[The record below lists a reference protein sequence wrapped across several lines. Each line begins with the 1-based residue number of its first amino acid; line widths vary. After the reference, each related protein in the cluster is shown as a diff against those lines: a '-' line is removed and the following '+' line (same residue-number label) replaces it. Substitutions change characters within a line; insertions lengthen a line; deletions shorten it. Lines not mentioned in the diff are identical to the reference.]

1 MTATW
6 GTARP
11 AVVEPRPRVRALSV
25 HQVGELVGRLE
36 AAVAAAEGLRGIHGV
51 YAAEANAYRQVL
63 ATLED
68 L

>member
-1 MTATW
+1 MT
-6 GTARP
+6 RP
-11 AVVEPRPRVRALSV
+11 AVTEPQPRLRGLTVT
-25 HQVGELVGRLE
+25 QVAELIGRLQ
-36 AAVAAAEGLRGIHGV
+36 AAVVLAENMRGIHAV